1 MGCNHRWGMV
11 PFQGW
16 GSMVT
21 IFERWDES
29 IAGVWCPFRAGDRW
43 LRFLNDE
50 MNPSLGYGALSGLGI
65 GDCGF

>member
-1 MGCNHRWGMV
+1 MGCTHRWGMA

-29 IAGVWCPFRAGDRW
+29 IAGVWCPFRAGIGDVIFERW
-43 LRFLNDE
+43 DATIAGVWRPFR
-50 MNPSLGYGALSGLGI
+50 AGI